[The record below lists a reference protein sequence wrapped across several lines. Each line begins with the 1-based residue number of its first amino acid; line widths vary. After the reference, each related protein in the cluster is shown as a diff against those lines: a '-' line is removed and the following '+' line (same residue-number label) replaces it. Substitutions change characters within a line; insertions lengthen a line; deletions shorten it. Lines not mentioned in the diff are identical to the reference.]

1 MPREKDTN
9 ELGALWFKESQNG
22 EYMTG
27 SVTIDGKE
35 TRLVCFRVKSQSP
48 KAPHWR
54 ILRSVPRDD
63 RPKREDSDF
72 DEGSPF

>member
-1 MPREKDTN
+1 MPDREKDPN
-9 ELGALWFKESQNG
+9 ELGALWFKDSDKG
-22 EYMTG
+22 GYMTG

-54 ILRSVPRDD
+54 VLRSVPREEPRREERDDD
-63 RPKREDSDF
+63 RA
-72 DEGSPF
+72 PF